1 MILWWLRTVTTD
13 AALDRRRPILMS
25 ARILPAA
32 VFLTL
37 KSPVSTCGA
46 EKSEARL
53 PAYRLARTVAIAR
66 GVARPPFNRPCRQ
79 NWNDGREAEFNDW
92 PAEVAYRSRRWRRGR
107 SCQGQSCIFNHG
119 SKSRPPRRGAGLET
133 TRSDAADG
141 TNAELARRATIE
153 GIKHEPTLG
162 RLKLEGGNDD

>member
-119 SKSRPPRRGAGLET
+119 SKSRRRDEALVLRQLDQTRRMERMQSWHAGPP
-133 TRSDAADG
+133 
-141 TNAELARRATIE
+141 
-153 GIKHEPTLG
+153 
-162 RLKLEGGNDD
+162 LKASSTSLLLDD